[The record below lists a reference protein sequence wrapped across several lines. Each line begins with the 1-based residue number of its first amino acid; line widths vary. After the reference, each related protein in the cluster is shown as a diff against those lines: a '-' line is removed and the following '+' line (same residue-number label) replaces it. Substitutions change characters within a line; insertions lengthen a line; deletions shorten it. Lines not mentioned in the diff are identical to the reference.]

1 MSIILISLLGAW
13 IVSLPYEGQLLYI
26 IAKNYS
32 MESETILDISLAM
45 QVFGLI
51 LGGVIVRKIE
61 TAKKVLIIA
70 LPVSILCSVTFLFPS
85 YMVWTITLTVCA
97 AIAGICIT
105 STGYFIKNSIL
116 PENRFRTV
124 AEILIII
131 NVIKLIISVMTL
143 YASTQAG
150 VAFTVLVL
158 AAAWYLVSKID
169 YSHGNTITAREFDK
183 KTGYKALFLLFLFIA
198 IIAVDFGIMTQTV
211 NPKYDSFGWLTSW
224 YWILPYAGTALII
237 RRMKNTDNRSGM
249 LYISIG
255 LLGFGYILF
264 MLLDYTIGSYL
275 IVNTIMMSAWAIYD
289 IFWWSILAEMLD
301 MAKNSAKIL
310 SIGFSA
316 IMIGVLA
323 GKLITDNLMDSS
335 LSILVLAAM
344 FIILFILPVLHRFL
358 SIMIKRSDFAADY
371 DEKKILNLPADAAS
385 FSDREKEIAVLLLK
399 GRTCK
404 LIAADLGLSEN
415 TVKTHIKNVYAK
427 LRVKK
432 KSEFFNLLI
441 K

>member
-1 MSIILISLLGAW
+1 
-13 IVSLPYEGQLLYI
+13 
-26 IAKNYS
+26 
-32 MESETILDISLAM
+32 
-45 QVFGLI
+45 
-51 LGGVIVRKIE
+51 
-61 TAKKVLIIA
+61 
-70 LPVSILCSVTFLFPS
+70 
-85 YMVWTITLTVCA
+85 
-97 AIAGICIT
+97 
-105 STGYFIKNSIL
+105 
-116 PENRFRTV
+116 
-124 AEILIII
+124 
-131 NVIKLIISVMTL
+131 
-143 YASTQAG
+143 
-150 VAFTVLVL
+150 
-158 AAAWYLVSKID
+158 
-169 YSHGNTITAREFDK
+169 
-183 KTGYKALFLLFLFIA
+183 LFIA